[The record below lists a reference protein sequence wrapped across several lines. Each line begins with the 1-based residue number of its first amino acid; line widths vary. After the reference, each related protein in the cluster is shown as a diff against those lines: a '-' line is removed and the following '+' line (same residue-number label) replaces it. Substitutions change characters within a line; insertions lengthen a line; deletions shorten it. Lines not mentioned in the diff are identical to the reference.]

1 VLTAE
6 MARDPERL
14 GRSRREAKTLA
25 QLDHPETIAS
35 RELAGDRLSCR
46 SLLSCRKEQIMS
58 KAIVR
63 WGK

>member
-1 VLTAE
+1 
-6 MARDPERL
+6 MAQDPERL
-14 GRSRREAKTLA
+14 GRFRREAKALA
-25 QLDHPETIAS
+25 QLAS
-35 RELAGDRLSCR
+35 RELAGDRLNCR